1 MTHNQREL
9 QRGPAPEQLA
19 SDAPAPGGFA
29 GGTGRRKLGTKRF
42 STEGGKASCRTIGEK
57 SLLPRQ
63 PDCPHLPSVHS
74 PRRWNGKRP
83 GCRDRV
89 WGRQVFPSL
98 GPKARRPQQPTP
110 LSPALGYS
118 LLHLNGPVPQGPGT
132 PTSDQTLRPA
142 LLLAQRL
149 FHLLTSQFPLLL
161 VLFPSHDALH
171 LSFLTRR
178 PSEALRCLPTAGP
191 VSIGRGHWSSRSG
204 YLRSPPPAQTLD
216 LPVVGAVSDLA
227 SRLRPR
233 GSGGLPAPP
242 PPTRPPLAASSGRN

>member
-98 GPKARRPQQPTP
+98 GPKARRPQQPTR

-142 LLLAQRL
+142 LPLAQRL
-149 FHLLTSQFPLLL
+149 FRLLTSQFPLLL
-161 VLFPSHDALH
+161 VLFPSHDCSASLLPNSPPIGGSPVPAYRRTSFHRPRALVFPER
-171 LSFLTRR
+171 LLEV
-178 PSEALRCLPTAGP
+178 PSSSTD
-191 VSIGRGHWSSRSG
+191 SRS
-204 YLRSPPPAQTLD
+204 A
-216 LPVVGAVSDLA
+216 
-227 SRLRPR
+227 
-233 GSGGLPAPP
+233 
-242 PPTRPPLAASSGRN
+242 SGRSSF